1 MIYVESGGTLEIT
14 PGRQREDGA
23 LELVPGGEARRIN
36 ITAGQALWL
45 PAQTHMLRN
54 VGNTFIRLIEV
65 EIKNAAP

>member
-1 MIYVESGGTLEIT
+1 M
-14 PGRQREDGA
+14 
-23 LELVPGGEARRIN
+23 ELVPGGEARRIN